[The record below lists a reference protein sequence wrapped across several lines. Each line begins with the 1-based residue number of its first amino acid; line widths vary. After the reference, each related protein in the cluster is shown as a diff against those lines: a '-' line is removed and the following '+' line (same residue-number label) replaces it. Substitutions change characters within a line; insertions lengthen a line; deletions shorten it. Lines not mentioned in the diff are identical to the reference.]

1 MEHFNKYDLAMYIAI
16 THFKNHTD
24 KGGSPYINHLLRV
37 TESVPDC
44 VDNTYKIVALLHD
57 LLEEFPYYHNTQ
69 LIETLFDEEISD
81 AVYALTK
88 TKKQSYEQYIDQVCQ
103 NRIAMIVKLADLK
116 DNMDISRLT
125 TISNKDMERLV
136 KYHNA
141 YNFIKSKSI

>member
-1 MEHFNKYDLAMYIAI
+1 MEHFTKYDLAMYIAI
-16 THFKNHTD
+16 THFKNSTD
-24 KGGSPYINHLLRV
+24 KAGSPYINHILRV
-37 TESVPDC
+37 TDNVPDC
-44 VDNTYKIVALLHD
+44 IGKTYKIVALLHD
-57 LLEEFPYYHNTQ
+57 LLEDFPYYHNTE
-69 LIETLFDEEISD
+69 LIETLFDEEISE

-125 TISNKDMERLV
+125 SISDKDIERLV

-141 YNFIKSKSI
+141 YTFIKSKSI